1 MGAEPRGIP
10 NQSNWTRSQRD
21 RLSDK
26 NLYSYLNE
34 LAKNAPLFCDTGRI
48 AFFRLALEILRDV
61 DVNTITQQTA
71 FFHAISNSVWMCPK
85 DVDTVNNY
93 LSQHRLQIRTD
104 IALAIV
110 NLFTA
115 IVNAFKA
122 ENATYGDNGT
132 TIALTKETH
141 EAIINMVTT
150 RRTYDQD
157 DLYLKLRMLR
167 DNIYLARKRFSSL
180 TESSLISGNAN
191 LYKYVMDIDAIKHFF
206 LSTVHVAHTYD
217 LDNAAHLLKDTQPEK
232 LRMPILAM
240 ECLLELLD
248 YTRGVKYASL
258 FQQRFNEMDFGY
270 FGRMPEWIRQND
282 RATTARNW
290 ISTLPSVEPAC
301 AITISKVRK
310 YENMRQT
317 INPPDIESPTIQ
329 YLVLLYQALAEDS
342 KMSRSG
348 EDESVSV
355 LS

>member
-1 MGAEPRGIP
+1 MGAEPLAMP
-10 NQSNWTRSQRD
+10 NQSDWTRNQRD

-34 LAKNAPLFCDTGRI
+34 LAKSAPVFSDTGRI
-48 AFFRLALEILRDV
+48 AFFRLALEVLRDV

-71 FFHAISNSVWMCPK
+71 FFHAINNNVWMCPK

-93 LSQHRLQIRTD
+93 LNKHKLQIRTD
-104 IALAIV
+104 IALAV
-110 NLFTA
+110 ANLFTA
-115 IVNAFKA
+115 IVTAFNT

-150 RRTYDQD
+150 KRVYDQD

-180 TESSLISGNAN
+180 TESSLISGNTN
-191 LYKYVMDIDAIKHFF
+191 LYKYVMDVDAIKHFF
-206 LSTVHVAHTYD
+206 LSTVHMARTYD
-217 LDNAAHLLKDTQPEK
+217 LDNAAYLLRDAQPEK
-232 LRMPILAM
+232 LRTPILAM

-248 YTRGVKYASL
+248 YTRGVQYANL
-258 FQQRFNEMDFGY
+258 FRKRFNEMDFGY
-270 FGRMPEWIRQND
+270 FGKMPEWIQQND
-282 RATTARNW
+282 RAATARNW
-290 ISTLPSVEPAC
+290 ISTLPSVEPSC
-301 AITISKVRK
+301 AIMISKVRK

-329 YLVLLYQALAEDS
+329 YLVLLYQALAEDP
-342 KMSRSG
+342 KMSRYV
-348 EDESVSV
+348 EDVSVSV
-355 LS
+355 CA